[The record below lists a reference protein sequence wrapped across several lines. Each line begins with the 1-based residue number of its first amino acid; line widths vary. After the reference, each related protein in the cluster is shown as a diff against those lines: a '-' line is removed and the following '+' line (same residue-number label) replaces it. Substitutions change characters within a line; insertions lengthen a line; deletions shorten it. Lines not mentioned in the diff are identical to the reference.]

1 MIGSYFIG
9 AHTNPHSERGEN
21 QEISMSI
28 EDCAPCE
35 DLVGHVDEIS
45 YDRLLIFT
53 DDVRIRSE
61 QSFLKRP
68 TNPFHKP
75 GRTVLHSDPV
85 RISHLCGGS
94 FPRKQS

>member
-1 MIGSYFIG
+1 
-9 AHTNPHSERGEN
+9 
-21 QEISMSI
+21 MSI